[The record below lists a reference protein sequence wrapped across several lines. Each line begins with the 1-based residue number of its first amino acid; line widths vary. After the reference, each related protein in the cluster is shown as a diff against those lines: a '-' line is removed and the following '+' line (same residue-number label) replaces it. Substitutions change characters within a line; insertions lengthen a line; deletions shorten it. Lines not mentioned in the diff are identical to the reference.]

1 LQNEGDRVLLTS
13 VVIVLREVL
22 EAALLISILSALSG
36 IMGISRQWLLWAF
49 GCGFAGAVSYK
60 LGINPVSDLFDG
72 TGQELSSAAMQFL
85 IYLLLV
91 VFAFLAG
98 RSISGR
104 GSHGAF
110 TVLVMAAIIA
120 LAITRE
126 GFEVL
131 VYLFGFADEWQ
142 QSLAILTGALI
153 GAGVGI
159 SAGALVYYLFSNM
172 KHRYALLLG
181 LCLLS
186 LVAAGMISQAALL
199 LIQADWLPAQLPL
212 WDTSAWLAEQS
223 ITGTVLYALIGYE
236 ATPTAIQ
243 AACYFGGLLLILMV
257 AVISARTSR
266 QSLRGKPV

>member
-1 LQNEGDRVLLTS
+1 MLLTS
-13 VVIVLREVL
+13 VIIVLREVL

-36 IMGISRQWLLWAF
+36 IMGISRQWLIWAF
-49 GCGFAGAVSYK
+49 GCGIAGAVSYS
-60 LGINPVSDLFDG
+60 LGINVISDLFEG
-72 TGQELSSAAMQFL
+72 TGQEISSAAMQFL
-85 IYLLLV
+85 IYVLLLV
-91 VFAFLAG
+91 FVVLAG
-98 RSISGR
+98 RSINGR
-104 GSHGAF
+104 RSHGTLTA
-110 TVLVMAAIIA
+110 VVMAAIIA

-131 VYLFGFADEWQ
+131 VYLFGFANEWR

-172 KHRYALLLG
+172 SRRYALLYG

-199 LIQADWLPAQLPL
+199 LIQADWLPSQLPL

-223 ITGTVLYALIGYE
+223 LTGTLLYALIGYE

-243 AACYFGGLLLILMV
+243 ASCYFGGLLLLLI
-257 AVISARTSR
+257 AVLVLYARTPR
-266 QSLRGKPV
+266 QTFRGTPD

>member
-1 LQNEGDRVLLTS
+1 MLLTS

-36 IMGISRQWLLWAF
+36 IMGISRQWLLWALGF
-49 GCGFAGAVSYK
+49 GFAGAIGYG
-60 LGINPVSDLFDG
+60 LGIDTISNLFAG

-85 IYLLLV
+85 IYLLLII
-91 VFAFLAG
+91 FAFLAG
-98 RSISGR
+98 RSVSGR
-104 GSHGAF
+104 GSHGTL
-110 TVLVMAAIIA
+110 TVTVMTAIVA

-126 GFEVL
+126 GFEIL

-142 QSLAILTGALI
+142 QSLAVLTGALI

-159 SAGALVYYLFSNM
+159 SAGALIYYLFSSM
-172 KHRYALLLG
+172 SHRYALLLG
-181 LCLLS
+181 LCVLS

-199 LIQADWLPAQLPL
+199 LIQADWLPSQLPL

-223 ITGTVLYALIGYE
+223 LTGTVLYALIGYE

-243 AACYFGGLLLILMV
+243 AACYFGGLLLLLIVVLM
-257 AVISARTSR
+257 STRTPQPSP
-266 QSLRGKPV
+266 LEKPL

>member
-1 LQNEGDRVLLTS
+1 MLLTS

-36 IMGISRQWLLWAF
+36 LMGISRRWLLWAF
-49 GCGFAGAVSYK
+49 SLGFAGAVSYG
-60 LGINPVSDLFDG
+60 LGIDTISGLFEG
-72 TGQELSSAAMQFL
+72 TGQEISSAAMQFL
-85 IYLLLV
+85 IYLLLMA
-91 VFAFLAG
+91 FIFLAG
-98 RSISGR
+98 RSISGC
-104 GSHGAF
+104 GSHAAL
-110 TVLVMAAIIA
+110 TVTVMTAIVA

-159 SAGALVYYLFSNM
+159 SAGALVYYLFCNM
-172 KHRYALLLG
+172 SHRYTLLLG

-223 ITGTVLYALIGYE
+223 LTGTILYALIGYE

-243 AACYFGGLLLILMV
+243 AACYFGGLLLLLLV
-257 AVISARTSR
+257 AVMSTRSVQ
-266 QSLRGKPV
+266 QSLREKPV